1 MSEDKK
7 INKDSL
13 QENIKEYD
21 EVTVGENQS
30 QDDICL
36 KEIKNIEDLKNDLKG
51 TATAIDMTYGSKKTK
66 SRKKIFKIK
75 KKFKKKWNQIEMKN
89 VSYITKIEKSIN
101 PTNSQTK
108 ENNIINQKKNIIE
121 DNDIPYYKK
130 INNKYR
136 DYNSICLLRKKRKIN
151 SKYSLGKKKNNNK
164 NISKNK
170 DLIINKYKKENY
182 IIITESDIFQKNVE
196 KNQSINNN
204 SVKSSSHSIVLIRKS
219 NSNNEISRKISEP
232 SLNLKEQDF
241 YNFEILENDIGN
253 DEESQEFNFKVV
265 NFIIKDNFSLK
276 DKDSFRKKKI
286 SK

>member
-21 EVTVGENQS
+21 EVTVDENQS

-75 KKFKKKWNQIEMKN
+75 KKFKKKWNQIKMKN
-89 VSYITKIEKSIN
+89 VAFITKIEKSIN
-101 PTNSQTK
+101 PNPTSSQTI

-121 DNDIPYYKK
+121 GNDIPYYKK

-170 DLIINKYKKENY
+170 DLIINKSEKENY

-196 KNQSINNN
+196 KNQLIKNN
-204 SVKSSSHSIVLIRKS
+204 SVKSKSHSIVLIRKS
-219 NSNNEISRKISEP
+219 NSNNKISKKIPEP

-265 NFIIKDNFSLK
+265 NFIIKDDFNLKEEEKNF
-276 DKDSFRKKKI
+276 
-286 SK
+286 

>member
-36 KEIKNIEDLKNDLKG
+36 KEIKNIEELKNDLKG

-75 KKFKKKWNQIEMKN
+75 KKFKKKWNQIKMKN
-89 VSYITKIEKSIN
+89 VAFITKIEKSIN
-101 PTNSQTK
+101 PTSSQTK

-121 DNDIPYYKK
+121 GNDIPYYKK
-130 INNKYR
+130 INNNYR
-136 DYNSICLLRKKRKIN
+136 DYSSICLLRKKRKIN

-170 DLIINKYKKENY
+170 DLIINKSEKENY

-196 KNQSINNN
+196 KNQSNN

-219 NSNNEISRKISEP
+219 NSNNKITKKIHKP
-232 SLNLKEQDF
+232 PLNLKEQEF
-241 YNFEILENDIGN
+241 HNFEILENDIGN
-253 DEESQEFNFKVV
+253 DEESQEVNFKVV
-265 NFIIKDNFSLK
+265 SLIIEDNFSLK

>member
-75 KKFKKKWNQIEMKN
+75 KKFKKKWNQIKMKN
-89 VSYITKIEKSIN
+89 VAFITKIEKSIN

-121 DNDIPYYKK
+121 GNHIPYYKK

-136 DYNSICLLRKKRKIN
+136 DYNSICLLRKKRKTN

-196 KNQSINNN
+196 KNQSIKNN
-204 SVKSSSHSIVLIRKS
+204 SVKSSSHSIVLIRKY
-219 NSNNEISRKISEP
+219 NSNNKISKKIHEP

-265 NFIIKDNFSLK
+265 NFIIKDDFNLKEEEKNF
-276 DKDSFRKKKI
+276 
-286 SK
+286 